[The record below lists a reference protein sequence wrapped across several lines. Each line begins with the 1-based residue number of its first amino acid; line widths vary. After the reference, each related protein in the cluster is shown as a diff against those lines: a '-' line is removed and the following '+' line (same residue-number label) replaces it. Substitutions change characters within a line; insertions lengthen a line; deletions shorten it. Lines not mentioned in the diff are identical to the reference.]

1 MFRSRFCPCC
11 SCFFICGWSAAVGL
25 SLYCISASVTILSLL
40 FFVGLWGVSSPGR
53 RGKQR
58 WVPKPKNSPMFTS
71 RTSAKTWMIRNWRSS
86 LINTVSFRV
95 STDVVVVALQSFYL
109 KMLFLPAGKT
119 LSVKVMTDP
128 TGKSRGFG
136 FVSYEE
142 HEDANKVQWEFVS

>member
-11 SCFFICGWSAAVGL
+11 NCFFYLWLVCSCRSESVL
-25 SLYCISASVTILSLL
+25 HFCISHDSVSAV

-109 KMLFLPAGKT
+109 KILFLPAGKT

-142 HEDANKVQWEFVS
+142 HEDANKVQW